1 MKVAVFAGGLTLFNM
16 GMDQVSNPQLKG
28 SKNLKRWKKLN
39 DELEAQRKAK
49 LTASKGKSQDGGL
62 PV

>member
-1 MKVAVFAGGLTLFNM
+1 
-16 GMDQVSNPQLKG
+16 MDQVSNPQLKG
-28 SKNLKRWKKLN
+28 SKNLKRWKVLN

-49 LTASKGKSQDGGL
+49 QAANKGKSHDGVM